1 MALVALTSAGGSPG
15 VTSTA
20 LGLALSW
27 PRPVVLVEADP
38 SGSRALAAG
47 YFRGGQLPTTRTLV
61 DLAVS
66 HRQGS
71 LVEDLPRTLFSI
83 PDSKVQVLTGPL
95 RHSQARA
102 LDQIWG
108 PLAGLFKSLERQG
121 QDVIV
126 DIGRLGLEGSGYQLL
141 AAADLALLT
150 TRTDL
155 PSLVAAG
162 AWAATLRQTFERGGA
177 LHNLGALLVGQGRPY
192 GSGEA
197 AKVLG
202 LPVVASLAWDPDTA
216 QVYSHG
222 AAPGRKFATAPLNK
236 SLRAAVQ
243 AAQSTVGAVR
253 SQLELAIEGSPR

>member
-1 MALVALTSAGGSPG
+1 MTTS
-15 VTSTA
+15 A

-38 SGSRALAAG
+38 SGSRSLAAG
-47 YFRGGQLPTTRTLV
+47 YFRGGQLPTSRTIV

-66 HRQGS
+66 HRQGT
-71 LVEDLPRTLFSI
+71 LIEDLPPSLFAI
-83 PDSKVQVLTGPL
+83 PDSRVQVLTGPL

-102 LDQIWG
+102 LELLWE
-108 PLAGLFKSLERQG
+108 PMAAAFKALERQG

-126 DIGRLGLEGSGYQLL
+126 DVGRLGLEGSGYKLL

-155 PSLVAAG
+155 PGLVAAG
-162 AWAATLRQTFERGGA
+162 SWVPSLRSTFEQAGA
-177 LHNLGALLVGQGRPY
+177 LPSLGALLVGAGRPY
-192 GSGEA
+192 GAGEA

-202 LPVVASLAWDPDTA
+202 LPIVSSLSWDPDTA

-222 AAPGRKFATAPLNK
+222 TAPGRKFAGAPLNK

-243 AAQSTVGAVR
+243 ATQAAVATVR
-253 SQLELAIEGSPR
+253 SHLDLAAEGFQS